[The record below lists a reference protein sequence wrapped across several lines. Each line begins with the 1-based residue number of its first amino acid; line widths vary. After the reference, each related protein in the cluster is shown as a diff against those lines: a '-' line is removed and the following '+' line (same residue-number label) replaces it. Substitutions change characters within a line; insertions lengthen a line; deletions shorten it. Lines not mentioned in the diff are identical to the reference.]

1 MYIIQTTKDAALKDT
16 VVDCSIKQEN
26 NLIFREESRWP
37 DVCDF
42 VDWLDKDWPDGLH
55 RRGVR
60 AGTALPFKDIFKLS
74 HFNKKLP

>member
-1 MYIIQTTKDAALKDT
+1 MCIIQTTKNAALQDT

-42 VDWLDKDWPDGLH
+42 VDWLDKDWPDEMGHL
-55 RRGVR
+55 
-60 AGTALPFKDIFKLS
+60 TFKDVLKLS
-74 HFNKKLP
+74 HSDKLP